1 MVFVEGVVSPVKCS
15 LEPYLQLSLPDYVQI
30 QDPSL
35 PVLSLLRVLNA
46 INRYWSTLYPTQL
59 HNTSIIPFNVSTII
73 RKYLFYKHIFTKYNY
88 ILF

>member
-1 MVFVEGVVSPVKCS
+1 MVSLVKSP

-46 INRYWSTLYPTQL
+46 INRFWTSLYPTQL
-59 HNTSIIPFNVSTII
+59 HNNSIIPFNVSKSFTYYYYSKIKI
-73 RKYLFYKHIFTKYNY
+73 NLCNCLF
-88 ILF
+88 

>member
-1 MVFVEGVVSPVKCS
+1 MVSPIKSS

-46 INRYWSTLYPTQL
+46 INRYWTSLYPTQL
-59 HNTSIIPFNVSTII
+59 HNNPIIPFSVSNNIFILYT
-73 RKYLFYKHIFTKYNY
+73 FYIFIY
-88 ILF
+88 IFFLGIY